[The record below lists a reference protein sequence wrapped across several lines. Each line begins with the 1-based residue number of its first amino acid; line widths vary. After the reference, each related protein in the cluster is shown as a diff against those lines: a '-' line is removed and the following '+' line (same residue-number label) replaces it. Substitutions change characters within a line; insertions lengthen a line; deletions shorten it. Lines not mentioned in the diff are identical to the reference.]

1 MTSALRNAKLSGR
14 VATLCCA
21 GSRPGP
27 AVESCRR
34 NRCSTAWRHMRR
46 EGDARWQMRRRSR
59 MAAAFTS
66 SWLWVRSPSIAAPTV
81 VLDRSSVGSRGLPD
95 GPRCNVNPRPCTAE
109 WPEKLCRDRAQS
121 TFCDASRR
129 EEQFGTQPS
138 ERAARAG
145 ALVTLYGR
153 PVSYE

>member
-1 MTSALRNAKLSGR
+1 VLAAVQDRLSN
-14 VATLCCA
+14 LA
-21 GSRPGP
+21 GDIDVQQHGGTCG
-27 AVESCRR
+27 ERR
-34 NRCSTAWRHMRR
+34 
-46 EGDARWQMRRRSR
+46 DARWQMRRRSR
-59 MAAAFTS
+59 MAATFTS

-95 GPRCNVNPRPCTAE
+95 GPRCNVNPRPCTTE